1 MVPEARQRRGGNVNN
16 IFDVTLM
23 QAAGNRYKLNLEK
36 DMHREELEER
46 GGDVNML
53 ATNLRHR
60 EEELEP
66 LRANTSSYIGNILVK
81 EAGKGSGSNGNNIF
95 DETLMLAA
103 GNRYKLDAERDRHRD
118 GV

>member
-1 MVPEARQRRGGNVNN
+1 MPEAGQGSGGNVNN

-46 GGDVNML
+46 GGEVNML
-53 ATNLRHR
+53 ATNLRQR

-66 LRANTSSYIGNILVK
+66 LRANASSYIGNILVE
-81 EAGKGSGSNGNNIF
+81 EAGQGSGSNGNNIF
-95 DETLMLAA
+95 DVTLM
-103 GNRYKLDAERDRHRD
+103 
-118 GV
+118 